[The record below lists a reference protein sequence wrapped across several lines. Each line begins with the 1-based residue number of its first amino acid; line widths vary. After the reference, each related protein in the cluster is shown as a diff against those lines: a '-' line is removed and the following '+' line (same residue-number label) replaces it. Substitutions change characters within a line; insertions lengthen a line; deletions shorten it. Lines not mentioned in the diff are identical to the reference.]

1 MLLFIA
7 GAAQL
12 PTLFLWVS
20 VLWIHSQIM
29 HPIPPIIVKIPPDPA
44 PTATRYSFCSRLHVA
59 CNLSRCRPIPRQPAI
74 APLSSPPLGQA
85 FYPYDGLCI
94 EFFPLFVMRLLK
106 LALEVWSYGKQVRC
120 SIVGSSRSLPS
131 LRQTFAERT
140 SAPKRQK
147 MEGERLILS
156 IFAVGITRGLVLGS
170 NPNGALL
177 AIQASPKS
185 LSYSHQSSQH

>member
-1 MLLFIA
+1 MGLCALDPLSNNAPYSSHYRKDTTRSRTDSHSLQLLFEIA
-7 GAAQL
+7 RCVQ
-12 PTLFLWVS
+12 F
-20 VLWIHSQIM
+20 IM
-29 HPIPPIIVKIPPDPA
+29 
-44 PTATRYSFCSRLHVA
+44 
-59 CNLSRCRPIPRQPAI
+59 LSPHLCVQQPAI
-74 APLSSPPLGQA
+74 ATLSSPPLGQA

-177 AIQASPKS
+177 AIQASPNS